1 MRKPLSKRKEYK
13 YIKKVI
19 NSCQNHLHLQSVTK
33 MITNFQQAHDGQ
45 ELNDWNSI
53 SPNAN
58 YTIAMKTDGTLYT
71 WMNETNELM
80 QYMMWRKEKI
90 EYMNKIK
97 LKG

>member
-33 MITNFQQAHDGQ
+33 MITNFQQVHDGQ
-45 ELNDWNSI
+45 E
-53 SPNAN
+53 
-58 YTIAMKTDGTLYT
+58 YT

-90 EYMNKIK
+90 EYMNMIK